1 MVRFIHTF
9 PRVSILYS
17 HGYTRVLRCW
27 YTRVMQ
33 HNHHCKSLG
42 VNVVPPCSSSTV
54 TVVIDGYTHNSII
67 TSGDSFPLG
76 NQVILVCRVV
86 GLPYKTPLNY
96 TWTCPNGPCEVKGY
110 YGRKVYNEHILAVNT
125 TSTRDGGAYTCQVTA
140 TGGKGANG
148 NFTLNVTGMCI
159 CLVLHCSSN
168 GTGTSLVLHT
178 HSGGRVVHS
187 YGRLIPYQFPIIHPH
202 QISYL
207 IKEGLHGYRVTCN
220 VSSGTSPPR
229 FYTPN
234 GTFSTG
240 GGTLENYQSS
250 AILDVNISTFQ
261 NRDMYCL
268 NNDTNYFYLYLTSSD
283 NSE

>member
-1 MVRFIHTF
+1 MR
-9 PRVSILYS
+9 
-17 HGYTRVLRCW
+17 
-27 YTRVMQ
+27 

-42 VNVVPPCSSSTV
+42 INVVPPCSSSTV

-67 TSGDSFPLG
+67 TSGDSVPLG
-76 NQVILVCRVV
+76 NQFILVCRVV
-86 GLPYKTPLNY
+86 GLPYGTPLNY

-110 YGRKVYNEHILAVNT
+110 YGRKVYNEHILAVNA
-125 TSTRDGGAYTCQVTA
+125 TSIRDGAAYTCQVTP
-140 TGGKGANG
+140 TGGQGAYG
-148 NFTLNVTGMCI
+148 NFTLNVTGMCV

-178 HSGGRVVHS
+178 GSGGRVVHS
-187 YGRLIPYQFPIIHPH
+187 YGRLIPYQFPITHPH

-207 IKEGLHGYRVTCN
+207 TKEGLHGYRVTCN

-240 GGTLENYQSS
+240 GATLEKYNCS

-261 NRDMYCL
+261 NKDMYCH
-268 NNDTNYFYLYLTSSD
+268 DSDAHYFYLYPKSSD